1 MFEDSEMVFVLT
13 EGFLFDPQPSFEQ
26 PQLLSVNLMRIM
38 NKNFQENQVNLM
50 RISIKKAFRKL
61 QDNNCQFDEDYD

>member
-13 EGFLFDPQPSFEQ
+13 EGFLFDPLPSFEQ

-50 RISIKKAFRKL
+50 RILIKKAFRKL
-61 QDNNCQFDEDYD
+61 QDYNCQFDEDYD

>member
-13 EGFLFDPQPSFEQ
+13 EGFLFDPLPSFEQ

-38 NKNFQENQVNLM
+38 IKNFQEN
-50 RISIKKAFRKL
+50 SG
-61 QDNNCQFDEDYD
+61 QFDEDFD